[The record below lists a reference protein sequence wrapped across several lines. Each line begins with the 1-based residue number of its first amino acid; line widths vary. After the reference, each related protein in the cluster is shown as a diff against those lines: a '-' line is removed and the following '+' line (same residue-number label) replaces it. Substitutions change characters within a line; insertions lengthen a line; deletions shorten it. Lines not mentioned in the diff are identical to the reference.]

1 MTSNEKLIDRFRKKP
16 KDFSYDELRRLLG
29 FWGYVEKQD
38 TGSRVVFMNEKTK
51 HKIKLHKPHPGKI
64 LKQHQLD
71 FIENE
76 LKLKNL
82 V

>member
-1 MTSNEKLIDRFRKKP
+1 MTTLKKLIDRFRKKP
-16 KDFSYDELRRLLG
+16 KNFSYDELRRLLG
-29 FWGYVEKQD
+29 FLGYVEKQGA
-38 TGSRVVFMNEKTK
+38 GSRVVFINEKTK

-64 LKQHQLD
+64 IKQYQLD

>member
-1 MTSNEKLIDRFRKKP
+1 MTTLKKLIVRFRKKP

-29 FWGYVEKQD
+29 FLGYVEKQGA
-38 TGSRVVFMNEKTK
+38 GSRVVFLNEKTN
-51 HKIKLHKPHPGKI
+51 HKIKLHKPHPGNI
-64 LKQHQLD
+64 IKQYQLD